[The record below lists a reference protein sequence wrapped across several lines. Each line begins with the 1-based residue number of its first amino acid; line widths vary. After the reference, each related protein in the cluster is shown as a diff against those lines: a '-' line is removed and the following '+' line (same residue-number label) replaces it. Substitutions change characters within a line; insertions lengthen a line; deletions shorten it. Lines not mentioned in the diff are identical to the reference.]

1 MASLLS
7 HPAVPLLAAAVLG
20 APFVPLIKNASLW
33 RMPAYSHEHD
43 ILGDHR
49 PFDILANPFPP
60 YCSIQNLIGSAC
72 WRYKS
77 LH

>member
-1 MASLLS
+1 MAIRKQAEWTLINR
-7 HPAVPLLAAAVLG
+7 LAGRV
-20 APFVPLIKNASLW
+20 FVPLIKNASFTLW